1 MQRRDIDDMYF
12 LCMPRSS
19 WLILFRKVYRL
30 LTVGLLIKD
39 TETDLL
45 MALIQVIMGILELP
59 CKA

>member
-1 MQRRDIDDMYF
+1 MYF